1 MFYLRELRKRIDQI
15 TISRLLYR
23 LPRGSPVNFLLTR
36 IDKKNLEGLWDQ
48 PTYIG
53 INTENILSRTQQNEE
68 KLSKNHLN
76 VKVLVLSLSIHV
88 LDDLLFR
95 KILEHSKT
103 FQIHEQTRTTSWS
116 MFAIWISKKLGL
128 GHHVISNMIFMIR
141 KHICKQL
148 FQKSYEPSD
157 LQD

>member
-1 MFYLRELRKRIDQI
+1 
-15 TISRLLYR
+15 
-23 LPRGSPVNFLLTR
+23 
-36 IDKKNLEGLWDQ
+36 
-48 PTYIG
+48 
-53 INTENILSRTQQNEE
+53 
-68 KLSKNHLN
+68 
-76 VKVLVLSLSIHV
+76 
-88 LDDLLFR
+88 
-95 KILEHSKT
+95 
-103 FQIHEQTRTTSWS
+103 